1 MKKQTNGETR
11 FFPSGTGGVR
21 IIGADSESPSFF
33 SLYSKMEE
41 VSYLYDEF
49 SCKRLTLMIH
59 PEKNQTIDLSTIKTL
74 HELKRLHIECAEHS
88 TIKFDPTKTPEDL
101 LQNLRE
107 LIITGPVPTGFP
119 PLASARR
126 LGKLRITWFKGIPL
140 WLHSESLVDLRIDSI
155 KGKQFDFGELTGLPK
170 LRRLCL
176 SQGSLQSAKG
186 ITTLTQL
193 KTLHLAQV
201 RGNPDLSAVCEHP
214 GLENLMIEA
223 MRTNKDWDFLAKK
236 SNWKAIS
243 LEIAES
249 VEFAREIP
257 GLQEFYC
264 SKVLTQPS
272 FGNKAK
278 TYFFSPDG
286 TRPALRAF
294 YESLID

>member
-1 MKKQTNGETR
+1 MQATDNMH
-11 FFPSGTGGVR
+11 FFASGAGSVT
-21 IIGADSESPSFF
+21 IIGKDSDSPCFVSLF
-33 SLYSKMEE
+33 SELDKHLH
-41 VSYLYDEF
+41 LYDTF
-49 SCKRLTLMIH
+49 GCKQLVLTTT
-59 PEKNQTIDLSTIKTL
+59 PEKGQTIDLSKIKTL
-74 HELKRLHIECAEHS
+74 DQVRRLHIECAEHA
-88 TIKFDPTKTPEDL
+88 TIKFDPTRTPEDL

-126 LGKLRITWFKGIPL
+126 LGKLRITWFKGISR

-193 KTLHLAQV
+193 ETLHLAQV

-286 TRPALRAF
+286 TRPAFRAF

>member
-1 MKKQTNGETR
+1 MRLVAELGILRSDDWSVKILGQGSSRPTL
-11 FFPSGTGGVR
+11 
-21 IIGADSESPSFF
+21 F
-33 SLYSKMEE
+33 SMYSNLREA
-41 VSYLYDEF
+41 LPLFDEF
-49 SCKRLTLMIH
+49 GCRQLVLLIP
-59 PEKNQTIDLSTIKTL
+59 PEKPYEIDLSSVSQL
-74 HELKRLHIECAEHS
+74 DRLESLHIEGSEQA
-88 TIKFDPTKTPEDL
+88 TLKLDPNKTAEDL
-101 LQNLRE
+101 LDNLRE
-107 LIITGPVPTGFP
+107 LVITGPVPTGFP

-155 KGKQFDFGELTGLPK
+155 KGKQFDFGGLTGLPK

-193 KTLHLAQV
+193 TTLHLAQV

-214 GLENLMIEA
+214 RLENLMIEA

-236 SNWKAIS
+236 SNWKSIS

-257 GLQEFYC
+257 DLQEFYC

-278 TYFFSPDG
+278 TYFFFPDG